1 MEYIDKIIGYIMA
14 MDQDKLAMI
23 GLAVYGILSDII
35 GESKS
40 ESNSVPRFILSL
52 IKKFITSAARNG
64 GK

>member
-1 MEYIDKIIGYIMA
+1 MA